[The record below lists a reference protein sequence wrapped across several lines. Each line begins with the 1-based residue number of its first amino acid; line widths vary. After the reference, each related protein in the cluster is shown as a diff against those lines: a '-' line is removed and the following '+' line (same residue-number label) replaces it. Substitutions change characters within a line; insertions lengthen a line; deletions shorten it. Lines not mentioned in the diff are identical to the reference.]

1 MSKSSNKPP
10 LYLPLDFAVVR
21 APLLTVEAY
30 LALQSEDDQLNL
42 LKDQRPLRAIAAAS
56 PSLLSALTR
65 WQQGSMTKKDADRL
79 ASKLLMYQIRMS
91 TRPTPFGLFA
101 GCATVSW
108 AEYTDLSI
116 RSSFGKSHTR
126 PDLAWLMGLVLEAE
140 AIPEVRQ
147 QLWYVANPLIRF
159 QGDRVV
165 LSESTPPTNSDLP
178 VSLRATAVVKLAIK
192 PRDGIGAGDL
202 AARIAESSSAATPE
216 KIERLIAQL
225 WEQRIL
231 LTDLRPPLTTDSPAS
246 YVLNKLANI
255 PQAADVRTS

>member
-21 APLLTVEAY
+21 APLLAVEAY

-42 LKDQRPLRAIAAAS
+42 LKDHRALRAIAAAS

-65 WQQGSMTKKDADRL
+65 WQKGSMTEKDADRL

-91 TRPTPFGLFA
+91 TRPTLRLFA

-108 AEYTDLSI
+108 AEHTDLSI

-126 PDLAWLMGLVLEAE
+126 PDLARLMDLVSEAE

-147 QLWYVANPLIRF
+147 QLCYLSNSLIRF

-165 LSESTPPTNSDLP
+165 LSESTPPANSDLP
-178 VSLRATAVVKLAIK
+178 VSLRATTVVKLALK
-192 PRDGIGAGDL
+192 LARDGIGAADL
-202 AARIAESSSAATPE
+202 AARIAESGPAATR
-216 KIERLIAQL
+216 KIERLVAQL
-225 WEQRIL
+225 WSMH
-231 LTDLRPPLTTDSPAS
+231 T
-246 YVLNKLANI
+246 
-255 PQAADVRTS
+255 ADRSSSSAYNR